1 MTLAT
6 FFEQFELLADAPN
19 GVKKLRELILQ
30 LAVQGKLVSQDSQD
44 EPALALLER
53 IKLNKEQLVKAKQIS
68 KDEALASIES
78 KDVPFLLPKNWE
90 WAYLGQISNT
100 IHYGYTASGNHKTSE
115 VRLLRIT
122 DIQDNQVDWS
132 MVPGC
137 EIEPNKLKN
146 YELKNGDILIART
159 GGTIGKSYL
168 VKDIS
173 VCAVF
178 ASYLIR
184 VVPNSLFIPRYLK
197 LFLESPFYWKQL
209 YSKSMGTGQPNVNAT
224 SLKSLYI
231 PIPPLNEQQRIVEQ
245 VEHLMKMC
253 DRLEEQQKKRR
264 ESCIRLNEGA
274 IAQLLSASNAE
285 ESDRHWQRIY
295 NNFDLFYN
303 LPENISKLR
312 KAIIQSASLGKLIQ
326 QSASD
331 EPASSLLKKIKLEKE
346 QLAKD
351 KRVRKEEIFAPVD
364 SEELMTN
371 LPSGWTGARLGE
383 VINCLDHLR
392 KPINKE
398 ERQVRQG
405 NIPYYGANGQVGWID
420 DFLFNED
427 LVLVVEDE
435 TFIGRQLPFCY
446 KITGKSW
453 VNNHAHVL
461 QPTSGINVD
470 FLNYSLSYYPFDTLT
485 SGTTGRKKL
494 TKSTLLN
501 IPYMLPPLEEQKR
514 IVARVNC
521 LLKLCDELEAKLKDS
536 YNHQEKLMEVAAIQ
550 LMQATAKT
558 SALC

>member
-1 MTLAT
+1 MTLET

-19 GVKKLRELILQ
+19 GVQKLRELILQ
-30 LAVQGKLVSQDSQD
+30 LAFQGKLVPQNPND
-44 EPALALLER
+44 ESASFLLQKLRKEKQEALKSETIKQTDPLPIPKSDDLHTLPKTWLWVRLGDVALILMGNSPPGSTYNTEGEGVPLINGPVEFGSGPFSETVINQYTTAPTKICKKGDLLLCVRGSTTGRTNIAGFNACIGRGVAAIRAFTYQRYLNYFVLASRQEIYKTGTGSTFPSVSFDRINNFLFPLAPFKEQER
-53 IKLNKEQLVKAKQIS
+53 IVDKV
-68 KDEALASIES
+68 D
-78 KDVPFLLPKNWE
+78 
-90 WAYLGQISNT
+90 
-100 IHYGYTASGNHKTSE
+100 
-115 VRLLRIT
+115 RL
-122 DIQDNQVDWS
+122 
-132 MVPGC
+132 M
-137 EIEPNKLKN
+137 
-146 YELKNGDILIART
+146 EL
-159 GGTIGKSYL
+159 
-168 VKDIS
+168 
-173 VCAVF
+173 
-178 ASYLIR
+178 
-184 VVPNSLFIPRYLK
+184 
-197 LFLESPFYWKQL
+197 
-209 YSKSMGTGQPNVNAT
+209 
-224 SLKSLYI
+224 
-231 PIPPLNEQQRIVEQ
+231 
-245 VEHLMKMC
+245 C
-253 DRLEEQQKKRR
+253 DRLEEQQKKQR

-285 ESDRHWQRIY
+285 ESDRHWQRIC
-295 NNFDLFYN
+295 NNFDLFYS

-364 SEELMTN
+364 SEELTTN
-371 LPSGWTGARLGE
+371 LPSGWAGVRLGE
-383 VINCLDHLR
+383 VINCLDYLR

-405 NIPYYGANGQVGWID
+405 DIPYYGANGQVGWID

-446 KITGKSW
+446 RITGKSW

-514 IVARVNC
+514 IVARVNG

-536 YNHQEKLMEVAAIQ
+536 YSHQEKLMEVAAVQ

-558 SALC
+558 PVFC